1 MPVSSANQNNMKRLP
16 TWWIAGALLLACA
29 GCGTTARP
37 YYETAEGKKKLAH
50 YNRAQYGLLNK
61 TGYYRR
67 K

>member
-1 MPVSSANQNNMKRLP
+1 M
-16 TWWIAGALLLACA
+16 LLACA